1 FRLSQAPLII
11 LDGFFMMVASL
22 WTIWYLTGRFQ
33 SVMES
38 IRRSVD
44 TIHRADVARSSAAMA
59 AFVLGISNMRKRK
72 IRTFLTAA
80 TLILLTF
87 TILSF
92 TSFETMPAQMLR
104 RTSSDP
110 ASYVGVLV
118 RRMSW
123 DRIGEMMGRD
133 LSNFFRAQDVPVAM
147 RSWFVSREQTQELKL
162 DVRRVDPAQS
172 ASSAGS
178 RPTGAWSAGPVVVA
192 NAMLGLSPEE
202 HRFSGLGTGEYL
214 QRGKWFSGREYD
226 WPFVCVLPGGMFENL
241 AIELDKVAGDVDYGE
256 AQDPRPTGAWSADAT
271 AAYVSVLG
279 RRLRVVGVLDSQKLA
294 EYKDLDR
301 ETLTPVDFQE
311 QQYMESG
318 GGGGLSLTATGGQTA
333 EDFVSAPD
341 SDEEEVPYVHMDPD
355 RVLIV
360 PHDLCMK
367 LGGTLRAIVA
377 GPGRPA
383 SNPSGSPADSP
394 SEAGLLETTGPGAA
408 AGMIAPLYDG
418 TPSAGWTGAGGSRA
432 ARPAAS
438 FERIVRDF
446 VARVTLP
453 LYEGTEGG
461 KVARLATRGR
471 LSVGGLKGLVVPVLI
486 AALIVFNTMLGAVYE
501 RVTEIKVYAAVG
513 LAPIHIASLFF
524 AESCVFA
531 VVGTMCGYLLGQVV
545 SFGLMH
551 VPWLMAGISL
561 NYSSVSAVWSAL
573 LVIAIVIASTA
584 YPARMAGKLSVP
596 DETRKMIIQR
606 PTSDIWEI
614 RFPFTVSSKEALG
627 VMGYLRDY
635 FVTNNE
641 DSVGAFTADNI
652 TYY

>member
-1 FRLSQAPLII
+1 
-11 LDGFFMMVASL
+11 
-22 WTIWYLTGRFQ
+22 
-33 SVMES
+33 
-38 IRRSVD
+38 
-44 TIHRADVARSSAAMA
+44 
-59 AFVLGISNMRKRK
+59 
-72 IRTFLTAA
+72 
-80 TLILLTF
+80 
-87 TILSF
+87 
-92 TSFETMPAQMLR
+92 
-104 RTSSDP
+104 
-110 ASYVGVLV
+110 
-118 RRMSW
+118 
-123 DRIGEMMGRD
+123 
-133 LSNFFRAQDVPVAM
+133 
-147 RSWFVSREQTQELKL
+147 
-162 DVRRVDPAQS
+162 
-172 ASSAGS
+172 
-178 RPTGAWSAGPVVVA
+178 
-192 NAMLGLSPEE
+192 
-202 HRFSGLGTGEYL
+202 
-214 QRGKWFSGREYD
+214 
-226 WPFVCVLPGGMFENL
+226 
-241 AIELDKVAGDVDYGE
+241 
-256 AQDPRPTGAWSADAT
+256 
-271 AAYVSVLG
+271 
-279 RRLRVVGVLDSQKLA
+279 
-294 EYKDLDR
+294 
-301 ETLTPVDFQE
+301 
-311 QQYMESG
+311 
-318 GGGGLSLTATGGQTA
+318 
-333 EDFVSAPD
+333 
-341 SDEEEVPYVHMDPD
+341 MDPD

-360 PHDLCMK
+360 PHELCMK

-377 GPGRPA
+377 GPGRQA
-383 SNPSGSPADSP
+383 INPSGSRTGSP
-394 SEAGLLETTGPGAA
+394 SEAGLLESPGPGAVAA

-418 TPSAGWTGAGGSRA
+418 TPSAGGTGADRPSKGPLDGSRA

-471 LSVGGLKGLVVPVLI
+471 LSVGGLKGLVVPILI

-531 VVGTMCGYLLGQVV
+531 VVGAMCGYLLGQVV
-545 SFGLMH
+545 SFGLMR

-606 PTSDIWEI
+606 PTSDIWEL

-652 TYY
+652 TYYRELVDSDQHIVIEADVWVAPLDMGISQHVKIASVPDLGEPEITYLFFTIERRSGEFATWGRMNAGFLKDLRRQLLIWRLVTVEAKARLTEESRVLLEG